1 MGSER
6 KPGQSKRLESRGA
19 VNGQTTELV
28 KSGVLKGGVGYVQVQ
43 GYIAS
48 CEVAEIRNAI
58 IKFEQRSLYRI
69 VLDLA
74 KVNGMN
80 ILCLAHLV
88 DQMWEL
94 RERGGDLR
102 LVGVQPM
109 LQNELIT
116 IGAEKLFTCYAS
128 REEARRW
135 GTYR

>member
-1 MGSER
+1 
-6 KPGQSKRLESRGA
+6 
-19 VNGQTTELV
+19 V
-28 KSGVLKGGVGYVQVQ
+28 KSQVLKGGVGYVQVQ

-48 CEVAEIRNAI
+48 SEVAEIRNAI

-74 KVNGMN
+74 EVNGMN

-102 LVGVQPM
+102 LMGVPAV
-109 LQNELIT
+109 LQNEFMT
-116 IGAEKLFTCYAS
+116 VGAEKLFTCYAS